1 MTRSIRGR
9 APAPGGAKMNVCLI
23 SREFPPFI
31 GGGIGTYTRHLAFAL
46 AAGGHRPLVV
56 TTADNGRECREER
69 AGVTI
74 VRLPF
79 LAGDDWSRPHPA
91 IATPEAVGAFRAF
104 VPESVFAM
112 QVAAALPRLVEEFA
126 IDAVEA
132 PDTGAL
138 AWFALNQRRTGEA
151 WAAIDPPLI
160 TTVHSPTA
168 WIASMSG
175 GLPLS
180 AKADALATMER
191 DSALW
196 SDGLT
201 GPSATMARWAE
212 REWRLPASIA
222 VVPNPLGDLE
232 TSARRIADGARS
244 PAVLTG
250 TPARVLFVGRLE
262 PRKGVDTLLHALAQV
277 GPAARTDFVG
287 EDMHDPRTGL
297 EYGASLFKTLPEAT
311 QERIALRGRL
321 DPEAVASLRAHT
333 RIAVVPSP
341 TDNFP
346 YACVEAMAAGQVV
359 VAARAGGMAELIRD
373 GREGLLFTPGDPGA
387 CAASL
392 RIAIGLSPADRA
404 ALARSAAAR
413 VLDLCG
419 NERIVAAR
427 IEHYRRAAENRRAA
441 AEPGGSRDLICI
453 NGAGAPEA
461 LLHLLAEAASRPGID
476 FAHGWTRVAG
486 GVVQA
491 FATPCAESLS
501 GPARPLGPMMVRRE
515 AFDRVRRALEAS
527 EVGESRGTWPHLR
540 VPAVW
545 PLAAALAAA
554 GCAGAVVPRCLFE
567 LPGRS
572 SIPSSGV
579 VRRLLRHVGL

>member
-1 MTRSIRGR
+1 
-9 APAPGGAKMNVCLI
+9 MNVCLI
-23 SREFPPFI
+23 SREFPPFV
-31 GGGIGTYTRHLAFAL
+31 GGGIGTYTRHIAFAL
-46 AAGGHRPLVV
+46 ASLGHRPVVV
-56 TTADNGRECREER
+56 TTADDGRERREER
-69 AGVTI
+69 GGVTI

-91 IATPEAVGAFRAF
+91 IATAEALGAFRAF

-112 QVAAALPRLVEEFA
+112 QVARALPGLVGEFA
-126 IDAVEA
+126 IDAGEA

-151 WAAIDPPLI
+151 CTGADPPLI
-160 TTVHSPTA
+160 TAVHSPTA
-168 WIASMSG
+168 WIASVNG

-180 AKADALATMER
+180 AKEAALATMER

-201 GPSATMARWAE
+201 SPSATMARWAE
-212 REWRLPASIA
+212 REWRSPGPGSIA

-232 TSARRIADGARS
+232 PAARRIANGGRS
-244 PAVLTG
+244 PAALAG
-250 TPARVLFVGRLE
+250 SPARVLFVGRLE
-262 PRKGVDTLLHALAQV
+262 PRKGVDTLLNALALV
-277 GPAARTDFVG
+277 GAGARTDLVG
-287 EDMHDPRTGL
+287 EDMPDPRTGL
-297 EYGASLFKTLPEAT
+297 EYGASLFGSLPAGV
-311 QERIALRGRL
+311 QERIAVCGRL
-321 DPEAVASLRAHT
+321 DPEAVASLRAQAQ
-333 RIAVVPSP
+333 IAVIPSP

-346 YACVEAMAAGQVV
+346 YTCVEAMAAGQVV

-373 GREGLLFTPGDPGA
+373 GTDGLLFSPGDPNA

-392 RIAIGLSPADRA
+392 QTAIGLSPADRA

-413 VLDLCG
+413 VLEVCG
-419 NERIVAAR
+419 NERIVASR
-427 IEHYRRAAENRRAA
+427 IEQYKRAAQSRRVDAGLRV
-441 AEPGGSRDLICI
+441 PCDLVCV

-461 LLHLLAEAASRPGID
+461 LLHRLADAASRPGID

-486 GVVQA
+486 GPVQA
-491 FATPCAESLS
+491 FGTPRADSLS
-501 GPARPLGPMMVRRE
+501 GVGRPLGPLMVRQE
-515 AFDRVRRALEAS
+515 ALDRVRGMFDVC

-545 PLAAALAAA
+545 PLAAALAAV
-554 GCAGAVVPRCLFE
+554 GCSGAVVPGCLFE

-572 SIPSSGV
+572 IAPPSGV
-579 VRRLLRHVGL
+579 VRRLLRRVGL

>member
-1 MTRSIRGR
+1 
-9 APAPGGAKMNVCLI
+9 MNVCLI

-46 AAGGHRPLVV
+46 ASGGHRPVV
-56 TTADNGRECREER
+56 LTTADDGRERREER

-91 IATPEAVGAFRAF
+91 IATPEVLGAFRAF

-112 QVAAALPRLVEEFA
+112 QIARALPRLVEEFA

-138 AWFALNQRRTGEA
+138 AWFTLNQRRTGKA
-151 WAAIDPPLI
+151 WTGAEPPLI

-168 WIASMSG
+168 WIASING

-180 AKADALATMER
+180 AKEAALATMER
-191 DSALW
+191 NSALW

-201 GPSATMARWAE
+201 SPSATMARWVE
-212 REWRLPASIA
+212 REWQSPGGGSIA

-232 TSARRIADGARS
+232 PAARRIADGARS
-244 PAVLTG
+244 PAALAG
-250 TPARVLFVGRLE
+250 PPRVLFVGRLE
-262 PRKGVDTLLHALAQV
+262 PRKGVDALLHALALV
-277 GPAARTDFVG
+277 GPGARTDFVG
-287 EDMHDPRTGL
+287 EDMPDPRTGL
-297 EYGASLFKTLPEAT
+297 EYGASLFRTLPAAVR
-311 QERIALRGRL
+311 ERIALRGRL
-321 DPEAVASLRAHT
+321 DPEAVVSLRAQAQ
-333 RIAVVPSP
+333 IAVVPSP

-346 YACVEAMAAGQVV
+346 YTCVEAMAAGQVV

-373 GREGLLFTPGDPGA
+373 GTDGLLFTPGDPDD

-392 RIAIGLSPADRA
+392 RRAIGLSPADRA
-404 ALARSAAAR
+404 SLARSAAAR
-413 VLDLCG
+413 VLEVCG

-427 IEHYRRAAENRRAA
+427 IEQYRCAGEGRRAGAGTS
-441 AEPGGSRDLICI
+441 PCDLVCV

-461 LLHLLAEAASRPGID
+461 LLHQLADAASRPGID

-486 GVVQA
+486 GPVQA
-491 FATPCAESLS
+491 FGTPCADSLS
-501 GPARPLGPMMVRRE
+501 GAGRPLGPLMVRRE
-515 AFDRVRRALEAS
+515 ALDRVRGALDVSEAA
-527 EVGESRGTWPHLR
+527 ESRGTWPHLC

-554 GCAGAVVPRCLFE
+554 GCPGAVVPGCLFE
-567 LPGRS
+567 LPGRR
-572 SIPSSGV
+572 SSGV
-579 VRRLLRHVGL
+579 VRRLLRRVGL